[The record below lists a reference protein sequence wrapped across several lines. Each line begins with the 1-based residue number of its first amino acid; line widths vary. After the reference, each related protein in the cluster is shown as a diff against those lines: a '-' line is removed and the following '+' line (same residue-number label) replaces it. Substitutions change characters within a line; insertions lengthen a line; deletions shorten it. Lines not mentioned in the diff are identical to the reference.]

1 MKALEAKGLALG
13 ASGQD
18 EAAPAAS
25 VSPENGNSAAIT
37 IAVLCEGDGS
47 AAAELLGKARQ
58 LTPSGRVLAL
68 SETEEPP
75 LSAFASFGADE
86 AAALGRLT
94 DDCAQADRIA
104 DALRQLQPDAV
115 LFPATIR
122 GRFLSAWAAAKL
134 HTGLTADCT
143 ALSLTE
149 TGLLK
154 QVRPAFGGNL
164 TAEILC
170 KTARPQMASVRPG
183 VFPEPATLTGRT
195 CALRP
200 LKLAASPERLEQ
212 LAFTPAE
219 SGVSLQGAPVIVT
232 GGKGVGSKKG
242 FEKLEELAALLGGG
256 VGATRSAVDAGWI
269 GYPHQIGQTGVT
281 VRPRLYLAFGVSGLV
296 QHTVGMSSSSV
307 VVAVNTERNAP
318 HLCLRGLWHRR
329 RLGRNHRRMD
339 TICERKEAASMNY
352 KKTYTP
358 KNGYTPLCE
367 IGKCSLKDLEF
378 GILELSDGQSY
389 TYETKDREVAFII
402 LGGKANFTANGKDY
416 GMVGARR
423 NVFENPKAECFYAPR
438 NCSVKI
444 DSPWNIKIAVCS
456 TPIDVDSEP
465 QAIHQADVRVVRLGV
480 KPWERDTSFIVDGST
495 NAKKLTI
502 GEAYITPGNW
512 AGFPPHKHDVDNMP
526 SEGVLE
532 EIYYFLFD
540 PQQGFGVQCLYTSDG
555 EIDEAYRVKNDELVE
570 FPRGYHTTV
579 GAPGYNTYFLWLMAG
594 KDQGFYRSNDPD
606 HEWVSAVENLVK
618 KQ

>member
-1 MKALEAKGLALG
+1 MRILICLKQVPDTTEVKLTGDLTLEREFVAQVLNPADESALELGLELKEKHGGTVTVLTMGPKRAEGMLREALSRGADEAVLMTSPRFAGADTLVTAHCLAEAEKALGGFDLILCGRRAVDGETGQVGPMVAALLERPCVVNATEGEIAEGCLRALQLTEAGSQEWKAPLPAVMTLCEWSHALRLPTISGLRRAAQADVRFCEPEDLGIDPATCGLKASPTRVTHISARPVGVRPCVKTSFAEVMKALEAKGLALG
-13 ASGQD
+13 AAGQEETPRPD
-18 EAAPAAS
+18 
-25 VSPENGNSAAIT
+25 VSADKEEQSAAIT

-68 SETEEPP
+68 SETKEPP

-183 VFPEPATLTGRT
+183 VFPEPAPLTGRT

-200 LKLAASPERLEQ
+200 LKLAASPERMERLS
-212 LAFTPAE
+212 FTPAE

-269 GYPHQIGQTGVT
+269 SYPHQIGQTGIT

-296 QHTVGMSSSSV
+296 QHTVGMSSSGV
-307 VVAVNTERNAP
+307 VVAVNKDRNAP
-318 HLCLRGLWHRR
+318 IFAC
-329 RLGRNHRRMD
+329 
-339 TICERKEAASMNY
+339 A
-352 KKTYTP
+352 
-358 KNGYTPLCE
+358 
-367 IGKCSLKDLEF
+367 
-378 GILELSDGQSY
+378 
-389 TYETKDREVAFII
+389 
-402 LGGKANFTANGKDY
+402 DY
-416 GMVGARR
+416 GIV
-423 NVFENPKAECFYAPR
+423 
-438 NCSVKI
+438 
-444 DSPWNIKIAVCS
+444 
-456 TPIDVDSEP
+456 
-465 QAIHQADVRVVRLGV
+465 AD
-480 KPWERDTSFIVDGST
+480 WEE
-495 NAKKLTI
+495 TI
-502 GEAYITPGNW
+502 GEWIQYV
-512 AGFPPHKHDVDNMP
+512 K
-526 SEGVLE
+526 ERK
-532 EIYYFLFD
+532 
-540 PQQGFGVQCLYTSDG
+540 QQS
-555 EIDEAYRVKNDELVE
+555 
-570 FPRGYHTTV
+570 
-579 GAPGYNTYFLWLMAG
+579 
-594 KDQGFYRSNDPD
+594 
-606 HEWVSAVENLVK
+606 
-618 KQ
+618 

>member
-1 MKALEAKGLALG
+1 MRILICLKQVPDTTEVKLTGDLTLEREFVAQVLNPADESALELGLELKEKHGGTVTVLTMGPKRAEGMLREALSRGADEAVLMTSPRFAGADTLVTAHCLAEAEKALGGFDLILCGRRAVDGETGQVGPMVAALLERPCVVNATEGEIAEGCLRALQLTEAGSQEWKAPLPAVMTLCEWSHALRLPTISGLRRAAQADVQFCEPEDLGIDPATCGLKASPTRVTHISARPVGVRPCVKTSFAEVMKALEAKGLALG
-13 ASGQD
+13 AAGQEEAPRPDVSADKD
-18 EAAPAAS
+18 EQ
-25 VSPENGNSAAIT
+25 SAAIT
-37 IAVLCEGDGS
+37 IAVLCEGDGN

-68 SETEEPP
+68 SETKEPP

-122 GRFLSAWAAAKL
+122 GRFLSAWVAAKL

-183 VFPEPATLTGRT
+183 VFPEPAPLTGRT

-200 LKLAASPERLEQ
+200 LKLAASPERMERLS
-212 LAFTPAE
+212 FTPAE

-269 GYPHQIGQTGVT
+269 SYPHQIGQTGIT

-296 QHTVGMSSSSV
+296 QHTVGMSSSGV
-307 VVAVNTERNAP
+307 VVAVNKDRNAP
-318 HLCLRGLWHRR
+318 IFAC
-329 RLGRNHRRMD
+329 
-339 TICERKEAASMNY
+339 A
-352 KKTYTP
+352 
-358 KNGYTPLCE
+358 
-367 IGKCSLKDLEF
+367 
-378 GILELSDGQSY
+378 
-389 TYETKDREVAFII
+389 
-402 LGGKANFTANGKDY
+402 DY
-416 GMVGARR
+416 GIV
-423 NVFENPKAECFYAPR
+423 
-438 NCSVKI
+438 
-444 DSPWNIKIAVCS
+444 
-456 TPIDVDSEP
+456 
-465 QAIHQADVRVVRLGV
+465 AD
-480 KPWERDTSFIVDGST
+480 WEE
-495 NAKKLTI
+495 TI
-502 GEAYITPGNW
+502 GEWIQYV
-512 AGFPPHKHDVDNMP
+512 K
-526 SEGVLE
+526 ERK
-532 EIYYFLFD
+532 
-540 PQQGFGVQCLYTSDG
+540 QQS
-555 EIDEAYRVKNDELVE
+555 
-570 FPRGYHTTV
+570 
-579 GAPGYNTYFLWLMAG
+579 
-594 KDQGFYRSNDPD
+594 
-606 HEWVSAVENLVK
+606 
-618 KQ
+618 

>member
-1 MKALEAKGLALG
+1 MRILICLKQVPDTTEVKLTGDRTLEREFVAQVLNPADESALELGLELKEKHGGTVTVLTMGPKRAEGMLREALSRGADEAVLMTSPRFAGADTLVTAHCLAEAEKALGEFDLILCGRRAVDGETGQVGPMVAALLERPCVVNATEGEIAEGCLRALQLTEAGSQEWKAPLPAVMTLCEWSHALRLPTISGLRRAAQADVRFCEPEDLGIDPATCGLKASPTRVTHISARPVGVRPCIKTSFAEVMKALEAKGLALG
-13 ASGQD
+13 AAGQEEAPRPDVSADKD
-18 EAAPAAS
+18 EQ
-25 VSPENGNSAAIT
+25 SAAIT

-68 SETEEPP
+68 AETEEPP

-183 VFPEPATLTGRT
+183 VFPEPAPLTGRT

-200 LKLAASPERLEQ
+200 LKLAASPERMERLS
-212 LAFTPAE
+212 FTPAE

-269 GYPHQIGQTGVT
+269 SYPHQIGQTGIT

-296 QHTVGMSSSSV
+296 QHTVGMSSSGV
-307 VVAVNTERNAP
+307 VVAVNKDRNAP
-318 HLCLRGLWHRR
+318 IFAC
-329 RLGRNHRRMD
+329 
-339 TICERKEAASMNY
+339 A
-352 KKTYTP
+352 
-358 KNGYTPLCE
+358 
-367 IGKCSLKDLEF
+367 
-378 GILELSDGQSY
+378 
-389 TYETKDREVAFII
+389 
-402 LGGKANFTANGKDY
+402 DY
-416 GMVGARR
+416 GIV
-423 NVFENPKAECFYAPR
+423 
-438 NCSVKI
+438 
-444 DSPWNIKIAVCS
+444 
-456 TPIDVDSEP
+456 
-465 QAIHQADVRVVRLGV
+465 AD
-480 KPWERDTSFIVDGST
+480 WEE
-495 NAKKLTI
+495 TI
-502 GEAYITPGNW
+502 GEWIQYV
-512 AGFPPHKHDVDNMP
+512 K
-526 SEGVLE
+526 ERK
-532 EIYYFLFD
+532 
-540 PQQGFGVQCLYTSDG
+540 QQS
-555 EIDEAYRVKNDELVE
+555 
-570 FPRGYHTTV
+570 
-579 GAPGYNTYFLWLMAG
+579 
-594 KDQGFYRSNDPD
+594 
-606 HEWVSAVENLVK
+606 
-618 KQ
+618 

>member
-1 MKALEAKGLALG
+1 MRILICLKQVPDTTEVKLTGDLTLEREFVAQVLNPADESALELGLELKEKHGGTVTVLTLGPKRAEGMLREALSRGADEAVLMTSPRFAGADTLVTAHCLAEAEKALGEFDLILCGRRAVDGETGQVGPMVAALLERPCVVNATEGEIAEGCLRALQLTEAGSQEWKAPLPAVMTLCEWSHALRLPTISGLRRAAQADVQFCEPEDLGIDPATCGLKASPTRVTHISARPVGVRPCVKTSFAEVMKALEAKGLALG
-13 ASGQD
+13 AAGQEEAPRPDVSADND
-18 EAAPAAS
+18 EQ
-25 VSPENGNSAAIT
+25 SAAIT

-68 SETEEPP
+68 AETEEPP

-183 VFPEPATLTGRT
+183 VFPEPAPLTGRT

-200 LKLAASPERLEQ
+200 LKLAASPERMERLS
-212 LAFTPAE
+212 FTPAE

-269 GYPHQIGQTGVT
+269 SYPHQIGQTGIT

-296 QHTVGMSSSSV
+296 QHTVGMSSSRV
-307 VVAVNTERNAP
+307 VVAVNKDRNAP
-318 HLCLRGLWHRR
+318 IFAC
-329 RLGRNHRRMD
+329 
-339 TICERKEAASMNY
+339 A
-352 KKTYTP
+352 
-358 KNGYTPLCE
+358 
-367 IGKCSLKDLEF
+367 
-378 GILELSDGQSY
+378 
-389 TYETKDREVAFII
+389 
-402 LGGKANFTANGKDY
+402 DY
-416 GMVGARR
+416 GIV
-423 NVFENPKAECFYAPR
+423 
-438 NCSVKI
+438 
-444 DSPWNIKIAVCS
+444 
-456 TPIDVDSEP
+456 
-465 QAIHQADVRVVRLGV
+465 AD
-480 KPWERDTSFIVDGST
+480 WEE
-495 NAKKLTI
+495 TI
-502 GEAYITPGNW
+502 GEWIQYV
-512 AGFPPHKHDVDNMP
+512 K
-526 SEGVLE
+526 ERK
-532 EIYYFLFD
+532 
-540 PQQGFGVQCLYTSDG
+540 QQS
-555 EIDEAYRVKNDELVE
+555 
-570 FPRGYHTTV
+570 
-579 GAPGYNTYFLWLMAG
+579 
-594 KDQGFYRSNDPD
+594 
-606 HEWVSAVENLVK
+606 
-618 KQ
+618 

>member
-1 MKALEAKGLALG
+1 MRILICLKQVPDTTEVKLTGDLTLEREFVAQVLNPADESALELGLELKEKQGGTVTVLTMGPKQAEGMLREALSRGADEAVLMTSPRFAGADTLVTAHCLAEAEKALGGFDLILCGRRAVDGETGQVGPMVAAMLNRPCVVNATEGEIEDGCLRALQLTEAGSVAWKAPLPAVMTLCEWSHALRLPTISGLRRAAQADVRFCEPEDLGIDPATCGLKASPTRVTHISARPVGVRPCVKTGFAEVMKALEAKGLALG
-13 ASGQD
+13 AAGQE
-18 EAAPAAS
+18 EAPRLD
-25 VSPENGNSAAIT
+25 VSADKEEQSAAIT

-68 SETEEPP
+68 SETAEPP

-183 VFPEPATLTGRT
+183 VFPEPAPLTGRT
-195 CALRP
+195 CALRQM
-200 LKLAASPERLEQ
+200 KLAASPERMERLS
-212 LAFTPAE
+212 FTPAE

-269 GYPHQIGQTGVT
+269 SYPHQIGQTGIT

-296 QHTVGMSSSSV
+296 QHTVGMSSSGV
-307 VVAVNTERNAP
+307 VVAVNKDRNAP
-318 HLCLRGLWHRR
+318 IFAC
-329 RLGRNHRRMD
+329 
-339 TICERKEAASMNY
+339 A
-352 KKTYTP
+352 
-358 KNGYTPLCE
+358 
-367 IGKCSLKDLEF
+367 
-378 GILELSDGQSY
+378 
-389 TYETKDREVAFII
+389 
-402 LGGKANFTANGKDY
+402 DY
-416 GMVGARR
+416 GIV
-423 NVFENPKAECFYAPR
+423 
-438 NCSVKI
+438 
-444 DSPWNIKIAVCS
+444 
-456 TPIDVDSEP
+456 
-465 QAIHQADVRVVRLGV
+465 AD
-480 KPWERDTSFIVDGST
+480 WEE
-495 NAKKLTI
+495 TI
-502 GEAYITPGNW
+502 GEWIQYV
-512 AGFPPHKHDVDNMP
+512 K
-526 SEGVLE
+526 ERK
-532 EIYYFLFD
+532 
-540 PQQGFGVQCLYTSDG
+540 QQS
-555 EIDEAYRVKNDELVE
+555 
-570 FPRGYHTTV
+570 
-579 GAPGYNTYFLWLMAG
+579 
-594 KDQGFYRSNDPD
+594 
-606 HEWVSAVENLVK
+606 
-618 KQ
+618 

>member
-1 MKALEAKGLALG
+1 MRILICLKQVPDTTEVKLTGDLTLEREFVAQVLNPADESALELGLELKEKHGGTVTVLTMGPKRAEGMLREALSRGADEAVLMTSPRFAGADTLVTAYCLAEAEKALGGFDLILCGRRAVDGETGQVGPMVAALLERPCVVNATEGEIAEGCLRALQLTEAGSQEWKAPLPAVMTLCEWSHALRLPTISGLRRAAQADVRFCEPEDLGIDPATCGLKASPTRVTHISARPVGVRPCVKTSFAEVMKALEAKGLALG
-13 ASGQD
+13 AAGQEEAPRPDVSADKD
-18 EAAPAAS
+18 EQ
-25 VSPENGNSAAIT
+25 SAAIT

-68 SETEEPP
+68 AETEEPP

-183 VFPEPATLTGRT
+183 VFPEPAPLTGRT

-200 LKLAASPERLEQ
+200 LKLAASPERMERLS
-212 LAFTPAE
+212 FTPAE

-269 GYPHQIGQTGVT
+269 SYPHQIGQTGIT

-296 QHTVGMSSSSV
+296 QHTVGMSSSGV
-307 VVAVNTERNAP
+307 VVAVNKDRNAP
-318 HLCLRGLWHRR
+318 IFAC
-329 RLGRNHRRMD
+329 
-339 TICERKEAASMNY
+339 A
-352 KKTYTP
+352 
-358 KNGYTPLCE
+358 
-367 IGKCSLKDLEF
+367 
-378 GILELSDGQSY
+378 
-389 TYETKDREVAFII
+389 
-402 LGGKANFTANGKDY
+402 DY
-416 GMVGARR
+416 G
-423 NVFENPKAECFYAPR
+423 
-438 NCSVKI
+438 I
-444 DSPWNIKIAVCS
+444 IA
-456 TPIDVDSEP
+456 D
-465 QAIHQADVRVVRLGV
+465 
-480 KPWERDTSFIVDGST
+480 WEE
-495 NAKKLTI
+495 TI
-502 GEAYITPGNW
+502 GEWIQYV
-512 AGFPPHKHDVDNMP
+512 K
-526 SEGVLE
+526 ERK
-532 EIYYFLFD
+532 
-540 PQQGFGVQCLYTSDG
+540 QQS
-555 EIDEAYRVKNDELVE
+555 
-570 FPRGYHTTV
+570 
-579 GAPGYNTYFLWLMAG
+579 
-594 KDQGFYRSNDPD
+594 
-606 HEWVSAVENLVK
+606 
-618 KQ
+618 

>member
-1 MKALEAKGLALG
+1 MRILICLKQVPDTTEVKLTGDLTLEREFVAQVLNPADESALELGLELKEKHGGTVTVLTMGPKRAEGMLREALSRGADEAVLMTSPRFAGADTLVTAHCLAEAEKALGGFDLILCGRRAVDGETGQVGPMVAAMLNRPCVVNATEGEIEDGCLRALQLTEAGSVAWKAPLPAVMTLCEWSHALRLPTISGLRRAAQADVQFCEPEDLGIDPATCGLKASPTRVTHISARPVGVRPCVKTSFAEVMKALEAKGLALG
-13 ASGQD
+13 AAGQETLAPTAVSADKD
-18 EAAPAAS
+18 EQ
-25 VSPENGNSAAIT
+25 SAAIT

-122 GRFLSAWAAAKL
+122 GRFLSAWVAAKL

-183 VFPEPATLTGRT
+183 VFPEPAPLTGRT

-200 LKLAASPERLEQ
+200 LKLAASPERMERLS
-212 LAFTPAE
+212 FTPAE

-269 GYPHQIGQTGVT
+269 SYPHQIGQTGIT

-296 QHTVGMSSSSV
+296 QHTVGMSSSGV
-307 VVAVNTERNAP
+307 VVAVNKDRNAP
-318 HLCLRGLWHRR
+318 IFAC
-329 RLGRNHRRMD
+329 
-339 TICERKEAASMNY
+339 A
-352 KKTYTP
+352 
-358 KNGYTPLCE
+358 
-367 IGKCSLKDLEF
+367 
-378 GILELSDGQSY
+378 
-389 TYETKDREVAFII
+389 
-402 LGGKANFTANGKDY
+402 DY
-416 GMVGARR
+416 GIV
-423 NVFENPKAECFYAPR
+423 
-438 NCSVKI
+438 
-444 DSPWNIKIAVCS
+444 
-456 TPIDVDSEP
+456 
-465 QAIHQADVRVVRLGV
+465 AD
-480 KPWERDTSFIVDGST
+480 WEE
-495 NAKKLTI
+495 TI
-502 GEAYITPGNW
+502 GEWIQYV
-512 AGFPPHKHDVDNMP
+512 K
-526 SEGVLE
+526 ERK
-532 EIYYFLFD
+532 
-540 PQQGFGVQCLYTSDG
+540 QQS
-555 EIDEAYRVKNDELVE
+555 
-570 FPRGYHTTV
+570 
-579 GAPGYNTYFLWLMAG
+579 
-594 KDQGFYRSNDPD
+594 
-606 HEWVSAVENLVK
+606 
-618 KQ
+618 

>member
-1 MKALEAKGLALG
+1 MRILICLKQVPDTTEVKLTGDLTLEREFVAQVLNPADESALELGLELKEKHGGTVTVLTMGPKRAEGMLREALSRGADEAVLMTSPRFAGADTLVTAHCLAEAEKALGEFDLILCGRRAVDGETGQVGPMVAALLERPCVVNATEGEIAEGCLRALQLTEAGSQEWKAPLPAVMTLCEWSHALRLPTISGLRRAAQADVRFCEPEDLGIDPATCGLKASPTRVTHISARPVGVRPCIKTSFAEVMKALEAKGLALG
-13 ASGQD
+13 AAGQEEAPRPDVSADKD
-18 EAAPAAS
+18 EQ
-25 VSPENGNSAAIT
+25 SAAIT
-37 IAVLCEGDGS
+37 IAVLCEGDRS

-68 SETEEPP
+68 AETEEPP

-183 VFPEPATLTGRT
+183 VFPEPAPLTGRT

-200 LKLAASPERLEQ
+200 LKLAASPERMERLS
-212 LAFTPAE
+212 FTPAE

-269 GYPHQIGQTGVT
+269 SYPHQIGQTGIT

-296 QHTVGMSSSSV
+296 QHTVGMSSSGV
-307 VVAVNTERNAP
+307 VVAVNKDRNAP
-318 HLCLRGLWHRR
+318 IFAC
-329 RLGRNHRRMD
+329 
-339 TICERKEAASMNY
+339 A
-352 KKTYTP
+352 
-358 KNGYTPLCE
+358 
-367 IGKCSLKDLEF
+367 
-378 GILELSDGQSY
+378 
-389 TYETKDREVAFII
+389 
-402 LGGKANFTANGKDY
+402 DY
-416 GMVGARR
+416 GIV
-423 NVFENPKAECFYAPR
+423 
-438 NCSVKI
+438 
-444 DSPWNIKIAVCS
+444 
-456 TPIDVDSEP
+456 
-465 QAIHQADVRVVRLGV
+465 AD
-480 KPWERDTSFIVDGST
+480 WEE
-495 NAKKLTI
+495 TI
-502 GEAYITPGNW
+502 GEWIQYV
-512 AGFPPHKHDVDNMP
+512 K
-526 SEGVLE
+526 ERK
-532 EIYYFLFD
+532 
-540 PQQGFGVQCLYTSDG
+540 QQS
-555 EIDEAYRVKNDELVE
+555 
-570 FPRGYHTTV
+570 
-579 GAPGYNTYFLWLMAG
+579 
-594 KDQGFYRSNDPD
+594 
-606 HEWVSAVENLVK
+606 
-618 KQ
+618 

>member
-1 MKALEAKGLALG
+1 MRILICLKQVPDTTEVKLTGDLTLEWDFVAQVLNPADESALELGLELKEKHGGTVTVLTMGPKRAEGMLREALSRGADEAVLMTSPRFAGADTLVTAHCLAEAEKALGGFDLILCGRRAVDGETGQVGPMVAALLERPCVVNATEGEIAEGCLRALQLTEAGSQEWKAPLPAAMTLCEWSHALRLPTISGLRRAAQADVQFCEPEDLGIDPAACGLKASPTRVTHISARPVGVRPCVKTSFAEVMKALEAKGLALG
-13 ASGQD
+13 AAGQE
-18 EAAPAAS
+18 EAPRLD
-25 VSPENGNSAAIT
+25 VSADKEEQSAAIT

-200 LKLAASPERLEQ
+200 LKLAASPERMERLS
-212 LAFTPAE
+212 FTPAE

-269 GYPHQIGQTGVT
+269 SYPHQIGQTGIT

-296 QHTVGMSSSSV
+296 QHTVGMSSSGV
-307 VVAVNTERNAP
+307 VVAVNKDRNAP
-318 HLCLRGLWHRR
+318 IFAC
-329 RLGRNHRRMD
+329 
-339 TICERKEAASMNY
+339 A
-352 KKTYTP
+352 
-358 KNGYTPLCE
+358 
-367 IGKCSLKDLEF
+367 
-378 GILELSDGQSY
+378 
-389 TYETKDREVAFII
+389 
-402 LGGKANFTANGKDY
+402 DY
-416 GMVGARR
+416 GIV
-423 NVFENPKAECFYAPR
+423 
-438 NCSVKI
+438 
-444 DSPWNIKIAVCS
+444 
-456 TPIDVDSEP
+456 
-465 QAIHQADVRVVRLGV
+465 AD
-480 KPWERDTSFIVDGST
+480 WEE
-495 NAKKLTI
+495 TI
-502 GEAYITPGNW
+502 GEWIQYV
-512 AGFPPHKHDVDNMP
+512 K
-526 SEGVLE
+526 ERK
-532 EIYYFLFD
+532 
-540 PQQGFGVQCLYTSDG
+540 QQS
-555 EIDEAYRVKNDELVE
+555 
-570 FPRGYHTTV
+570 
-579 GAPGYNTYFLWLMAG
+579 
-594 KDQGFYRSNDPD
+594 
-606 HEWVSAVENLVK
+606 
-618 KQ
+618 

>member
-1 MKALEAKGLALG
+1 MRILICLKQVPDTTEVKLTGDLTLEREFVAQVLNPADESALELGLELKEKHGGTVTVLTMGPKRAEGMLREALSRGADEAVLMTSPRFAGADTLVTAHCLAEAEKALGGFDMILCGRRAVDGETGQVGPMVAALLERPCVVNATEGEIAEGCLRALQLTEAGSQEWKAPLPAVMTLCEWSHALRLPTISGLRRAAQADVQFCEPEDLGIDPATCGLKASPTRVTHISARPVGVRPCVKTSFAEVMKALEAKGLALG
-13 ASGQD
+13 AAGQEEAPRPDVSADKD
-18 EAAPAAS
+18 EQ
-25 VSPENGNSAAIT
+25 SAAIT
-37 IAVLCEGDGS
+37 IAVLCEGDGN

-58 LTPSGRVLAL
+58 LTPSVRVLAL

-183 VFPEPATLTGRT
+183 VFPEPAPLTGRT

-200 LKLAASPERLEQ
+200 LKLAASPERMERLS
-212 LAFTPAE
+212 FTPAE

-269 GYPHQIGQTGVT
+269 SYPHQIGQTGIT

-296 QHTVGMSSSSV
+296 QHTVGMSSSGV
-307 VVAVNTERNAP
+307 VVAVNKDRNAP
-318 HLCLRGLWHRR
+318 IFAC
-329 RLGRNHRRMD
+329 
-339 TICERKEAASMNY
+339 A
-352 KKTYTP
+352 
-358 KNGYTPLCE
+358 
-367 IGKCSLKDLEF
+367 
-378 GILELSDGQSY
+378 
-389 TYETKDREVAFII
+389 
-402 LGGKANFTANGKDY
+402 DY
-416 GMVGARR
+416 GIV
-423 NVFENPKAECFYAPR
+423 
-438 NCSVKI
+438 
-444 DSPWNIKIAVCS
+444 
-456 TPIDVDSEP
+456 
-465 QAIHQADVRVVRLGV
+465 AD
-480 KPWERDTSFIVDGST
+480 WEE
-495 NAKKLTI
+495 TI
-502 GEAYITPGNW
+502 GEWIQYV
-512 AGFPPHKHDVDNMP
+512 K
-526 SEGVLE
+526 ERK
-532 EIYYFLFD
+532 
-540 PQQGFGVQCLYTSDG
+540 QQS
-555 EIDEAYRVKNDELVE
+555 
-570 FPRGYHTTV
+570 
-579 GAPGYNTYFLWLMAG
+579 
-594 KDQGFYRSNDPD
+594 
-606 HEWVSAVENLVK
+606 
-618 KQ
+618 

>member
-1 MKALEAKGLALG
+1 MRILICLKQVPDTTEVKLTGDLTLEREFVAQVLNPADESALELGLELKEKHGGTVTVLTMGPKRAEGMLREALSRGADEAVLMTSPRFAGADTLVTAHCLAEAEKALGGFDLILCGRRAVDGETGQVGPMVAALLERPCVVNATEGEIAEGCLRALQLTEAGSQEWKAPLPAVMTLCEWSHALRLPTISGLRRAAQADVRFCEPEDLGIDPATCGLKASPTRVTHISARPVGVRPCVKTSFAEVMKALEAKGLALG
-13 ASGQD
+13 AAGQETLAPTAVSADKD
-18 EAAPAAS
+18 EQ
-25 VSPENGNSAAIT
+25 SAAIT
-37 IAVLCEGDGS
+37 IAVLCEDDGN

-183 VFPEPATLTGRT
+183 VFPEPAPLTGRT

-200 LKLAASPERLEQ
+200 LKLAASPERMERLS
-212 LAFTPAE
+212 FTPAE

-242 FEKLEELAALLGGG
+242 FKKLEELAALLGGG

-269 GYPHQIGQTGVT
+269 SYPHQIGQTGIT

-296 QHTVGMSSSSV
+296 QHTVGMSSSGV
-307 VVAVNTERNAP
+307 VVAVNKDRNAP
-318 HLCLRGLWHRR
+318 IFAC
-329 RLGRNHRRMD
+329 
-339 TICERKEAASMNY
+339 A
-352 KKTYTP
+352 
-358 KNGYTPLCE
+358 
-367 IGKCSLKDLEF
+367 
-378 GILELSDGQSY
+378 
-389 TYETKDREVAFII
+389 
-402 LGGKANFTANGKDY
+402 DY
-416 GMVGARR
+416 GIV
-423 NVFENPKAECFYAPR
+423 
-438 NCSVKI
+438 
-444 DSPWNIKIAVCS
+444 
-456 TPIDVDSEP
+456 
-465 QAIHQADVRVVRLGV
+465 AD
-480 KPWERDTSFIVDGST
+480 WEE
-495 NAKKLTI
+495 TI
-502 GEAYITPGNW
+502 GEWIQYV
-512 AGFPPHKHDVDNMP
+512 K
-526 SEGVLE
+526 ERK
-532 EIYYFLFD
+532 
-540 PQQGFGVQCLYTSDG
+540 QQS
-555 EIDEAYRVKNDELVE
+555 
-570 FPRGYHTTV
+570 
-579 GAPGYNTYFLWLMAG
+579 
-594 KDQGFYRSNDPD
+594 
-606 HEWVSAVENLVK
+606 
-618 KQ
+618 

>member
-1 MKALEAKGLALG
+1 MRILICLKQVPDTTEVKLTGDLTLEREFVAQVLNPADESALELGLELKEKHGGTVTVLTMGPKRAEGMLREALSRGADEAVLMTSPRFAGADTLVTAHCLAEAEKALGGFDLILCGRRAVDGETGQVGPMVAALLERPCVVNATEGEIAEGCLRALQLTEAGSQEWKAPLPAVMTLCEWSHALRLPTISGLRRAAQADVQFCEPEDLGIDPATCGLKASPTRVTHISARPVGVRPCVKTSFAEVMKALEAKGLALG
-13 ASGQD
+13 AAGQEEAPRPDVSADKD
-18 EAAPAAS
+18 EQ
-25 VSPENGNSAAIT
+25 SAAIT

-68 SETEEPP
+68 AETEEPP

-183 VFPEPATLTGRT
+183 VFPEPAPLTGRT

-200 LKLAASPERLEQ
+200 LKLAASPERMERLS
-212 LAFTPAE
+212 FTPAE

-269 GYPHQIGQTGVT
+269 SYPHQIGQTGIT

-307 VVAVNTERNAP
+307 VVAVNKDRNAP
-318 HLCLRGLWHRR
+318 IFAC
-329 RLGRNHRRMD
+329 
-339 TICERKEAASMNY
+339 A
-352 KKTYTP
+352 
-358 KNGYTPLCE
+358 
-367 IGKCSLKDLEF
+367 
-378 GILELSDGQSY
+378 
-389 TYETKDREVAFII
+389 
-402 LGGKANFTANGKDY
+402 DY
-416 GMVGARR
+416 GIV
-423 NVFENPKAECFYAPR
+423 
-438 NCSVKI
+438 
-444 DSPWNIKIAVCS
+444 
-456 TPIDVDSEP
+456 
-465 QAIHQADVRVVRLGV
+465 AD
-480 KPWERDTSFIVDGST
+480 WEE
-495 NAKKLTI
+495 TI
-502 GEAYITPGNW
+502 GEWIQYV
-512 AGFPPHKHDVDNMP
+512 K
-526 SEGVLE
+526 ERK
-532 EIYYFLFD
+532 
-540 PQQGFGVQCLYTSDG
+540 QQS
-555 EIDEAYRVKNDELVE
+555 
-570 FPRGYHTTV
+570 
-579 GAPGYNTYFLWLMAG
+579 
-594 KDQGFYRSNDPD
+594 
-606 HEWVSAVENLVK
+606 
-618 KQ
+618 

>member
-1 MKALEAKGLALG
+1 MRILICLKQVPDTTEVKLTGDLTLEREFVAQVLNPADESALELGLELKEKHGGTVTVLTMGPKRAEGMLREALSRGADEAVLMTSPRFAGADTLVTAHCLAEAEKALGGFDMILCGRRAVDGETGQVGPMVAALLERPCVVNATEGEIIEGCLRALQLTEAGSQEWKAPLPAVMTLCEWSHALRLPTISGLRRAAQADVQFCEPEDLGIDPATCGLKASPTRVTHISARPVGVRPCVKTGFAEVMKALEAKGLALG
-13 ASGQD
+13 AAGQE
-18 EAAPAAS
+18 EAPRLD
-25 VSPENGNSAAIT
+25 VSADKEEQSAAIT

-68 SETEEPP
+68 SETKEPP

-183 VFPEPATLTGRT
+183 VFPEPAPLTGRT

-200 LKLAASPERLEQ
+200 LKLAASPERMERLS
-212 LAFTPAE
+212 FTPAE

-269 GYPHQIGQTGVT
+269 SYPHQIGQTGIT

-296 QHTVGMSSSSV
+296 QHTVGMSSSGV
-307 VVAVNTERNAP
+307 VVAVNKDRNAP
-318 HLCLRGLWHRR
+318 IFAC
-329 RLGRNHRRMD
+329 
-339 TICERKEAASMNY
+339 A
-352 KKTYTP
+352 
-358 KNGYTPLCE
+358 
-367 IGKCSLKDLEF
+367 
-378 GILELSDGQSY
+378 
-389 TYETKDREVAFII
+389 
-402 LGGKANFTANGKDY
+402 DY
-416 GMVGARR
+416 GIV
-423 NVFENPKAECFYAPR
+423 
-438 NCSVKI
+438 
-444 DSPWNIKIAVCS
+444 
-456 TPIDVDSEP
+456 
-465 QAIHQADVRVVRLGV
+465 AD
-480 KPWERDTSFIVDGST
+480 WEE
-495 NAKKLTI
+495 TI
-502 GEAYITPGNW
+502 GEWIQYV
-512 AGFPPHKHDVDNMP
+512 K
-526 SEGVLE
+526 ERK
-532 EIYYFLFD
+532 
-540 PQQGFGVQCLYTSDG
+540 QQS
-555 EIDEAYRVKNDELVE
+555 
-570 FPRGYHTTV
+570 
-579 GAPGYNTYFLWLMAG
+579 
-594 KDQGFYRSNDPD
+594 
-606 HEWVSAVENLVK
+606 
-618 KQ
+618 

>member
-1 MKALEAKGLALG
+1 MRILICLKQVPDTTEVKLTDDLTLEREFVAQVLNPADESALELGLELKEKHGGTVTVLTMGPKRAEGMLREALSRGAGEAVLMTSPRFAGADTLVTARCLAEAEKALGGFDLILCGRRAVDGETGQVGPMVAAMLDRSCVVNATEGEIADGCLKAIQLTEAGSLQWKAPLPAVMTLCEWSHALRLPTISGLRRAAQANVRVCEPEDLGIDPASCGLKASPTRVTHISARPVGVRPCVKTGFAEVMKALEAKGLALG
-13 ASGQD
+13 AAGQE
-18 EAAPAAS
+18 EAPRLD
-25 VSPENGNSAAIT
+25 VSADKEEQSAAIT

-68 SETEEPP
+68 SETAKPP

-86 AAALGRLT
+86 AVPLGRLT
-94 DDCAQADRIA
+94 DDCAQAERIA
-104 DALRQLQPDAV
+104 DALRQLRPDVA

-122 GRFLSAWAAAKL
+122 GRFLSAWVAARL

-170 KTARPQMASVRPG
+170 RTARPQMASVRPG
-183 VFPEPATLTGRT
+183 VFPIPQSADGRV

-269 GYPHQIGQTGVT
+269 SYPHQIGQTGIT

-296 QHTVGMSSSSV
+296 QHTVGMSSSGV

-318 HLCLRGLWHRR
+318 IFACADYGIVADWEE
-329 RLGRNHRRMD
+329 
-339 TICERKEAASMNY
+339 TIDEWIQYVKERK
-352 KKTYTP
+352 
-358 KNGYTPLCE
+358 
-367 IGKCSLKDLEF
+367 
-378 GILELSDGQSY
+378 Q
-389 TYETKDREVAFII
+389 
-402 LGGKANFTANGKDY
+402 
-416 GMVGARR
+416 
-423 NVFENPKAECFYAPR
+423 
-438 NCSVKI
+438 
-444 DSPWNIKIAVCS
+444 
-456 TPIDVDSEP
+456 
-465 QAIHQADVRVVRLGV
+465 QA
-480 KPWERDTSFIVDGST
+480 
-495 NAKKLTI
+495 
-502 GEAYITPGNW
+502 
-512 AGFPPHKHDVDNMP
+512 
-526 SEGVLE
+526 
-532 EIYYFLFD
+532 
-540 PQQGFGVQCLYTSDG
+540 
-555 EIDEAYRVKNDELVE
+555 
-570 FPRGYHTTV
+570 
-579 GAPGYNTYFLWLMAG
+579 
-594 KDQGFYRSNDPD
+594 
-606 HEWVSAVENLVK
+606 
-618 KQ
+618 

>member
-1 MKALEAKGLALG
+1 MRILICLKQVPDTTEVKLTDDLTLEREFVAQVLNPADESALELGLELKEKHGGTVTVLTMGPKRAEGMLREALSRGADEAVLMTSPRFAGADTLVTARCLAEAEKALGGFDLILCGRRAIDGETGQVGPMVAAMLDRPCVVNATEGEIADGCLKAIQLTEAGSLQWKAPLPAVMTLCEWSHALRLPTISGLRRAARAQVRICEPEDLGIDPASCGLKASPTRVTHISARPVGVRPCVKTSFAEVMKALEAKGLALG
-13 ASGQD
+13 ASGQA

-25 VSPENGNSAAIT
+25 ASPEIENSAAIT

-200 LKLAASPERLEQ
+200 LKLAASPERMERLS
-212 LAFTPAE
+212 FTPAE

-269 GYPHQIGQTGVT
+269 GYPHQIGQTGIT

-296 QHTVGMSSSSV
+296 QHTVGMSSSGV
-307 VVAVNTERNAP
+307 VVAVNKDRNAP
-318 HLCLRGLWHRR
+318 IFACADYGIVADWEE
-329 RLGRNHRRMD
+329 
-339 TICERKEAASMNY
+339 TIDEWIQYVKERK
-352 KKTYTP
+352 
-358 KNGYTPLCE
+358 
-367 IGKCSLKDLEF
+367 
-378 GILELSDGQSY
+378 Q
-389 TYETKDREVAFII
+389 
-402 LGGKANFTANGKDY
+402 
-416 GMVGARR
+416 
-423 NVFENPKAECFYAPR
+423 
-438 NCSVKI
+438 
-444 DSPWNIKIAVCS
+444 
-456 TPIDVDSEP
+456 
-465 QAIHQADVRVVRLGV
+465 QA
-480 KPWERDTSFIVDGST
+480 
-495 NAKKLTI
+495 
-502 GEAYITPGNW
+502 
-512 AGFPPHKHDVDNMP
+512 
-526 SEGVLE
+526 
-532 EIYYFLFD
+532 
-540 PQQGFGVQCLYTSDG
+540 
-555 EIDEAYRVKNDELVE
+555 
-570 FPRGYHTTV
+570 
-579 GAPGYNTYFLWLMAG
+579 
-594 KDQGFYRSNDPD
+594 
-606 HEWVSAVENLVK
+606 
-618 KQ
+618 

>member
-1 MKALEAKGLALG
+1 MRILICLKQVPDTTEVKLTGDLTLEREFVAQVLNPADESALELGLELKEKHGGTVTVLTMGPKRAEGMLREALSRGADEAVLMTSPRFAGADTLVTAHCLAEAEKALGGFDLILCGRRAVDGETGQVGPMVAALLERPCVVNATEGEIAEGCLRALQLTEAGSQEWKAPLPAVMTLCEWSHALRLPTISGLRRAAQADVRFCEPEDLGIDPATCGLKASPTRVTHISARPVGVRPCVKTSFAEVMKALEAKGLALG
-13 ASGQD
+13 AAGQEEAPRPDVSADKD
-18 EAAPAAS
+18 EQ
-25 VSPENGNSAAIT
+25 SAAIT
-37 IAVLCEGDGS
+37 IAVLCEGDGN

-183 VFPEPATLTGRT
+183 VFPEPAPLTGRT

-200 LKLAASPERLEQ
+200 LKLAASPERMERLS
-212 LAFTPAE
+212 FTPAE

-269 GYPHQIGQTGVT
+269 SYPHQIGQTGIT

-296 QHTVGMSSSSV
+296 QHTVGMSSSGV
-307 VVAVNTERNAP
+307 VVAVNKDRNAP
-318 HLCLRGLWHRR
+318 IFAC
-329 RLGRNHRRMD
+329 
-339 TICERKEAASMNY
+339 A
-352 KKTYTP
+352 
-358 KNGYTPLCE
+358 
-367 IGKCSLKDLEF
+367 
-378 GILELSDGQSY
+378 
-389 TYETKDREVAFII
+389 
-402 LGGKANFTANGKDY
+402 DY
-416 GMVGARR
+416 GIV
-423 NVFENPKAECFYAPR
+423 
-438 NCSVKI
+438 
-444 DSPWNIKIAVCS
+444 
-456 TPIDVDSEP
+456 
-465 QAIHQADVRVVRLGV
+465 AD
-480 KPWERDTSFIVDGST
+480 WEE
-495 NAKKLTI
+495 TI
-502 GEAYITPGNW
+502 GEWIQYV
-512 AGFPPHKHDVDNMP
+512 K
-526 SEGVLE
+526 ERK
-532 EIYYFLFD
+532 
-540 PQQGFGVQCLYTSDG
+540 QQS
-555 EIDEAYRVKNDELVE
+555 
-570 FPRGYHTTV
+570 
-579 GAPGYNTYFLWLMAG
+579 
-594 KDQGFYRSNDPD
+594 
-606 HEWVSAVENLVK
+606 
-618 KQ
+618 

>member
-1 MKALEAKGLALG
+1 MRILICLKQVPDTTEVKLTGDLTLEREFVAQVLNPADESALELGLELKEKHGGTVTVLTMGPKRAEGMLREALSRGADEAVLMTSPRFAGADTLVTARCLAEAEKALGGFDLILCGRRAIDGETGQVGPMVAAMLNRPCVVNATEGEIEDGCLRALQLTEAGSVAWKARLPAVMTLCEWSHALRLPNISGLRRAAQANVRICEPEDLGIDPADCGLKASPTRVTHISARPVGVRPCVKTSFAEVMKALEAKGLALG
-13 ASGQD
+13 ASGQA

-25 VSPENGNSAAIT
+25 ASPEIENSAAIT

-68 SETEEPP
+68 SETAEPP

-86 AAALGRLT
+86 AVPLGRLT
-94 DDCAQADRIA
+94 DDCAQAERIA
-104 DALRQLQPDAV
+104 DALQQLQSDAA

-122 GRFLSAWAAAKL
+122 GRFLSAWVAARL

-143 ALSLTE
+143 ALSLTDA
-149 TGLLK
+149 GLLK

-170 KTARPQMASVRPG
+170 RTARPQMASVRPG
-183 VFPEPATLTGRT
+183 VFPVPLLSDGRV
-195 CALRP
+195 CVLHP
-200 LKLAASPERLEQ
+200 LELEARPERMER

-318 HLCLRGLWHRR
+318 IFACADYGIVADWEE
-329 RLGRNHRRMD
+329 
-339 TICERKEAASMNY
+339 TIDEWIQYVKERK
-352 KKTYTP
+352 
-358 KNGYTPLCE
+358 
-367 IGKCSLKDLEF
+367 
-378 GILELSDGQSY
+378 Q
-389 TYETKDREVAFII
+389 
-402 LGGKANFTANGKDY
+402 
-416 GMVGARR
+416 
-423 NVFENPKAECFYAPR
+423 
-438 NCSVKI
+438 
-444 DSPWNIKIAVCS
+444 
-456 TPIDVDSEP
+456 
-465 QAIHQADVRVVRLGV
+465 QA
-480 KPWERDTSFIVDGST
+480 
-495 NAKKLTI
+495 
-502 GEAYITPGNW
+502 
-512 AGFPPHKHDVDNMP
+512 
-526 SEGVLE
+526 
-532 EIYYFLFD
+532 
-540 PQQGFGVQCLYTSDG
+540 
-555 EIDEAYRVKNDELVE
+555 
-570 FPRGYHTTV
+570 
-579 GAPGYNTYFLWLMAG
+579 
-594 KDQGFYRSNDPD
+594 
-606 HEWVSAVENLVK
+606 
-618 KQ
+618 

>member
-1 MKALEAKGLALG
+1 MRILICLKQVPDTTEVKLTGDLTLEREFVAQVLNPADESALELGLELKEKHGGTVTVLTMGPKRAEGMLREALSRGADEAVLMTSPRFAGADTLVTAYCLAEAEKALGGFDLILCGRRAVDGETGQVGPMVAALLERPCVVNATEGEIAEGCLRALQLTEAGSQEWKAPLPAVMTLCEWSHALRLPTISGLRRAAQADVRFCEPEDLGIDPATCGLKASPTRVTHISARPVGVRPCVKTSFAEVMKALEAKGLALG
-13 ASGQD
+13 AAGQETLAPTAVSADKD
-18 EAAPAAS
+18 EQ
-25 VSPENGNSAAIT
+25 GAAIT
-37 IAVLCEGDGS
+37 IAVLCEGDGN

-183 VFPEPATLTGRT
+183 VFPEPAPLTGRT

-200 LKLAASPERLEQ
+200 LKLAASPERMERLS
-212 LAFTPAE
+212 FTPAE

-242 FEKLEELAALLGGG
+242 FEKLEELAAVLGGG

-269 GYPHQIGQTGVT
+269 SYPHQIGQTGIT

-296 QHTVGMSSSSV
+296 QHTVGMSSSGV
-307 VVAVNTERNAP
+307 VVAVNKDRNAP
-318 HLCLRGLWHRR
+318 IFAC
-329 RLGRNHRRMD
+329 
-339 TICERKEAASMNY
+339 A
-352 KKTYTP
+352 
-358 KNGYTPLCE
+358 
-367 IGKCSLKDLEF
+367 
-378 GILELSDGQSY
+378 
-389 TYETKDREVAFII
+389 
-402 LGGKANFTANGKDY
+402 DY
-416 GMVGARR
+416 GIV
-423 NVFENPKAECFYAPR
+423 
-438 NCSVKI
+438 
-444 DSPWNIKIAVCS
+444 
-456 TPIDVDSEP
+456 
-465 QAIHQADVRVVRLGV
+465 AD
-480 KPWERDTSFIVDGST
+480 WEE
-495 NAKKLTI
+495 TI
-502 GEAYITPGNW
+502 GEWIQYV
-512 AGFPPHKHDVDNMP
+512 K
-526 SEGVLE
+526 ERK
-532 EIYYFLFD
+532 
-540 PQQGFGVQCLYTSDG
+540 QQS
-555 EIDEAYRVKNDELVE
+555 
-570 FPRGYHTTV
+570 
-579 GAPGYNTYFLWLMAG
+579 
-594 KDQGFYRSNDPD
+594 
-606 HEWVSAVENLVK
+606 
-618 KQ
+618 

>member
-1 MKALEAKGLALG
+1 MRILICLKQVPDTTEVKLTGDLTLEREFVAQVLNPADESALELGLELKEKHGGTVTVLTMGPKRAEGMLREALSRGADEAVLMTSPRFAGADTLVTAHCLAEAEKALGGFDLILCGRRAVDGETGQVGPMVAALLERPCVVNATEGEIIEGCLRALQLTETGSQEWKAPLPAVMTLCEWSHALRLPTISGLRRAAQADVRFCEPEDLGIDPATCGLKASPTRVTHISARPVGVRPCVKTSFAEVMKALEAKGLALG
-13 ASGQD
+13 AAGQEEAPRPDVSADKD
-18 EAAPAAS
+18 EQ
-25 VSPENGNSAAIT
+25 SAAIT

-104 DALRQLQPDAV
+104 DALRQLQPDTV

-183 VFPEPATLTGRT
+183 VFPEPAPLTGRT

-200 LKLAASPERLEQ
+200 LKLAASPERMKRLS
-212 LAFTPAE
+212 FTPAE

-269 GYPHQIGQTGVT
+269 SYPHQIGQTGIT

-296 QHTVGMSSSSV
+296 QHTVGMSSSGV
-307 VVAVNTERNAP
+307 VVAVNKDRNAP
-318 HLCLRGLWHRR
+318 IFAC
-329 RLGRNHRRMD
+329 
-339 TICERKEAASMNY
+339 A
-352 KKTYTP
+352 
-358 KNGYTPLCE
+358 
-367 IGKCSLKDLEF
+367 
-378 GILELSDGQSY
+378 
-389 TYETKDREVAFII
+389 
-402 LGGKANFTANGKDY
+402 DY
-416 GMVGARR
+416 GIV
-423 NVFENPKAECFYAPR
+423 
-438 NCSVKI
+438 
-444 DSPWNIKIAVCS
+444 
-456 TPIDVDSEP
+456 
-465 QAIHQADVRVVRLGV
+465 AD
-480 KPWERDTSFIVDGST
+480 WEE
-495 NAKKLTI
+495 TI
-502 GEAYITPGNW
+502 GEWIQYV
-512 AGFPPHKHDVDNMP
+512 K
-526 SEGVLE
+526 ERK
-532 EIYYFLFD
+532 
-540 PQQGFGVQCLYTSDG
+540 QQS
-555 EIDEAYRVKNDELVE
+555 
-570 FPRGYHTTV
+570 
-579 GAPGYNTYFLWLMAG
+579 
-594 KDQGFYRSNDPD
+594 
-606 HEWVSAVENLVK
+606 
-618 KQ
+618 

>member
-1 MKALEAKGLALG
+1 MRILICLKQVPDTTEVKLTDDLTLEREFVAQVLNPADESALELGLELKEQHGGTVTVLTMGPRRAEGMLREALSRGADEAVLMTSPRFAGADTLVTAHCLAQAETALGGFDLILCGRRAIDGETGQVGPMVAAMLDRPCVVNATEGEIADGCLKAIQLTEAGSLQWKAPLPAVMTLCEWSHALRLPTISGLRRAAQANVRICEPEDLGIDPADCGLKASPTRVTHISARPVGVRPCVKTSFAEVMKALEAKGLALG
-13 ASGQD
+13 ASGQA

-25 VSPENGNSAAIT
+25 ASPEIENSAAIT

-143 ALSLTE
+143 ALSLTDA
-149 TGLLK
+149 GLLK

-170 KTARPQMASVRPG
+170 RTARPQMASVRPG
-183 VFPEPATLTGRT
+183 VFPIPQPADGRV

-307 VVAVNTERNAP
+307 VVAVNKDRNAP
-318 HLCLRGLWHRR
+318 IFAC
-329 RLGRNHRRMD
+329 
-339 TICERKEAASMNY
+339 A
-352 KKTYTP
+352 
-358 KNGYTPLCE
+358 
-367 IGKCSLKDLEF
+367 
-378 GILELSDGQSY
+378 
-389 TYETKDREVAFII
+389 
-402 LGGKANFTANGKDY
+402 DY
-416 GMVGARR
+416 GIV
-423 NVFENPKAECFYAPR
+423 
-438 NCSVKI
+438 
-444 DSPWNIKIAVCS
+444 
-456 TPIDVDSEP
+456 
-465 QAIHQADVRVVRLGV
+465 AD
-480 KPWERDTSFIVDGST
+480 WEE
-495 NAKKLTI
+495 TI
-502 GEAYITPGNW
+502 GEWIQYV
-512 AGFPPHKHDVDNMP
+512 K
-526 SEGVLE
+526 ERK
-532 EIYYFLFD
+532 
-540 PQQGFGVQCLYTSDG
+540 QQS
-555 EIDEAYRVKNDELVE
+555 
-570 FPRGYHTTV
+570 
-579 GAPGYNTYFLWLMAG
+579 
-594 KDQGFYRSNDPD
+594 
-606 HEWVSAVENLVK
+606 
-618 KQ
+618 

>member
-1 MKALEAKGLALG
+1 MRILICLKQVPDTTEVKLTGDLTLEREFVAQVLNPADESALELGLELKEKHGGTVTVLTMGPKRAEGMLREALSRGADEAVLMTSPRFAGADTLVTAHCLAEAEKALGGFDLILCGRRAVDGETGQVGPMVAALLERPCVVNATEGEIIEDCLRALQLTEAGSQEWKAPLPAVMTLCEWSHALRLPTISGLRRAAQADVRFCEPEDLGIDPATCGLKASPTRVTHISARPVGVRPCVKTGFAEVMKALEAKGLALG
-13 ASGQD
+13 AAGQE
-18 EAAPAAS
+18 EAPRLD
-25 VSPENGNSAAIT
+25 VSADKEEQSAAIT

-68 SETEEPP
+68 AETEEPP

-183 VFPEPATLTGRT
+183 VFPEPAPLTGRT

-200 LKLAASPERLEQ
+200 LKLAASPERMERLS
-212 LAFTPAE
+212 FTPAE

-269 GYPHQIGQTGVT
+269 SYPHQIGQTGIT

-307 VVAVNTERNAP
+307 VVAVNRDRNAP
-318 HLCLRGLWHRR
+318 IFACADYGIVADWEE
-329 RLGRNHRRMD
+329 
-339 TICERKEAASMNY
+339 TIDEWIQYAKERK
-352 KKTYTP
+352 
-358 KNGYTPLCE
+358 
-367 IGKCSLKDLEF
+367 
-378 GILELSDGQSY
+378 Q
-389 TYETKDREVAFII
+389 
-402 LGGKANFTANGKDY
+402 
-416 GMVGARR
+416 
-423 NVFENPKAECFYAPR
+423 
-438 NCSVKI
+438 
-444 DSPWNIKIAVCS
+444 
-456 TPIDVDSEP
+456 
-465 QAIHQADVRVVRLGV
+465 QA
-480 KPWERDTSFIVDGST
+480 
-495 NAKKLTI
+495 
-502 GEAYITPGNW
+502 
-512 AGFPPHKHDVDNMP
+512 
-526 SEGVLE
+526 
-532 EIYYFLFD
+532 
-540 PQQGFGVQCLYTSDG
+540 
-555 EIDEAYRVKNDELVE
+555 
-570 FPRGYHTTV
+570 
-579 GAPGYNTYFLWLMAG
+579 
-594 KDQGFYRSNDPD
+594 
-606 HEWVSAVENLVK
+606 
-618 KQ
+618 

>member
-1 MKALEAKGLALG
+1 MRILICLKQVPDTTEVKLTGDLTLEREFVAQVLNPADESALELGLELKEKHGGTVTVLTMGPKRAEGMLREALSRGADEAVLMTSPRFAGADTLVTAHCLAEAEKALGEFDLILCGRRAVDGETGQVGPMVAALLERPCVVNATEGEIAEGCLRALQLTEAGSQEWKAPLPAVMTLCEWSHALRLPTISGLRRAAQADVRFCEPEDLGIDTATCGLKASPTRVTHISARPVGVRPCIKTSFAEVMKALEAKGLALG
-13 ASGQD
+13 AAGQEEAPRPDVSADKD
-18 EAAPAAS
+18 EQ
-25 VSPENGNSAAIT
+25 SAAIT

-68 SETEEPP
+68 AETEEPP

-183 VFPEPATLTGRT
+183 VFPEPAPLTGRT

-200 LKLAASPERLEQ
+200 LKLAASPERMERLS
-212 LAFTPAE
+212 FTPAE

-269 GYPHQIGQTGVT
+269 SYPHQIGQTGIT

-296 QHTVGMSSSSV
+296 QHTVGMSSSGV
-307 VVAVNTERNAP
+307 VVAVNKDRNAP
-318 HLCLRGLWHRR
+318 IFAC
-329 RLGRNHRRMD
+329 
-339 TICERKEAASMNY
+339 A
-352 KKTYTP
+352 
-358 KNGYTPLCE
+358 
-367 IGKCSLKDLEF
+367 
-378 GILELSDGQSY
+378 
-389 TYETKDREVAFII
+389 
-402 LGGKANFTANGKDY
+402 DY
-416 GMVGARR
+416 GIV
-423 NVFENPKAECFYAPR
+423 
-438 NCSVKI
+438 
-444 DSPWNIKIAVCS
+444 
-456 TPIDVDSEP
+456 
-465 QAIHQADVRVVRLGV
+465 AD
-480 KPWERDTSFIVDGST
+480 WEE
-495 NAKKLTI
+495 TI
-502 GEAYITPGNW
+502 GEWIQYV
-512 AGFPPHKHDVDNMP
+512 K
-526 SEGVLE
+526 ERK
-532 EIYYFLFD
+532 
-540 PQQGFGVQCLYTSDG
+540 QQS
-555 EIDEAYRVKNDELVE
+555 
-570 FPRGYHTTV
+570 
-579 GAPGYNTYFLWLMAG
+579 
-594 KDQGFYRSNDPD
+594 
-606 HEWVSAVENLVK
+606 
-618 KQ
+618 

>member
-1 MKALEAKGLALG
+1 MRILICLKQVPDTTEVKLTGDLTLEREFVAQVLNPADESALELGLELKEKHGGTVTVLTMGPKRAEGMLREALSRGADEAVLMTSPRFAGADTLVTAHCLAEAEKALGEFDLILCGRRAVDGETGQVGPMVAALLERPCVVNATEGEIAEGCLRALQLTEAGSQEWKAPLPAVMTLCEWSHALRLPTISGLRRAAQADVRFCEPEDLGIDPATCGLKASPTRVTHISARPVGVRPCIKTGFAEVMKALEAKGLALG
-13 ASGQD
+13 AAGQEEAPRLDVSADKD
-18 EAAPAAS
+18 EQ
-25 VSPENGNSAAIT
+25 SAAIT

-68 SETEEPP
+68 AETEEPP

-122 GRFLSAWAAAKL
+122 GRFLSAWAAAKR

-183 VFPEPATLTGRT
+183 VFPEPAPLTGRT

-200 LKLAASPERLEQ
+200 LKLAASPERMERLS
-212 LAFTPAE
+212 FTPAE

-269 GYPHQIGQTGVT
+269 SYPHQIGQTGIT

-296 QHTVGMSSSSV
+296 QHTVGMSSSGV
-307 VVAVNTERNAP
+307 VVAVNKDRNAP
-318 HLCLRGLWHRR
+318 IFAC
-329 RLGRNHRRMD
+329 
-339 TICERKEAASMNY
+339 A
-352 KKTYTP
+352 
-358 KNGYTPLCE
+358 
-367 IGKCSLKDLEF
+367 
-378 GILELSDGQSY
+378 
-389 TYETKDREVAFII
+389 
-402 LGGKANFTANGKDY
+402 DY
-416 GMVGARR
+416 GIV
-423 NVFENPKAECFYAPR
+423 
-438 NCSVKI
+438 
-444 DSPWNIKIAVCS
+444 
-456 TPIDVDSEP
+456 
-465 QAIHQADVRVVRLGV
+465 AD
-480 KPWERDTSFIVDGST
+480 WEE
-495 NAKKLTI
+495 TI
-502 GEAYITPGNW
+502 GEWIQYV
-512 AGFPPHKHDVDNMP
+512 K
-526 SEGVLE
+526 ERK
-532 EIYYFLFD
+532 
-540 PQQGFGVQCLYTSDG
+540 QQS
-555 EIDEAYRVKNDELVE
+555 
-570 FPRGYHTTV
+570 
-579 GAPGYNTYFLWLMAG
+579 
-594 KDQGFYRSNDPD
+594 
-606 HEWVSAVENLVK
+606 
-618 KQ
+618 

>member
-1 MKALEAKGLALG
+1 MRILICLKQVPDTTEVKLTGDLTLEREFVAQVLNPADESALELGLELKEKHGGTVTVLTMGPKRAEGMLREALSRGADEAVLMTSPRFAGADTLVTAHCLAEAEKALGGFDMILCGRRAVDGETGQVGPMVAALLERPCVVNATEGEIIEGCLRALQLTEAGSQEWKAPLPAVMTLCEWSHALRLPTISGLRRAAQADVRFCEPEDLGIDPATCGLKASPTRVTHISARPVGVRPCVKTSFAEVMKALEAKGLALG
-13 ASGQD
+13 AAGQEEAPRPDVSADKD
-18 EAAPAAS
+18 EQ
-25 VSPENGNSAAIT
+25 SAAIT

-68 SETEEPP
+68 SETKEPP

-115 LFPATIR
+115 LFPATIC

-183 VFPEPATLTGRT
+183 VFSEPAPLTGRT

-200 LKLAASPERLEQ
+200 LKLAASPERMERLS
-212 LAFTPAE
+212 FTPAE

-269 GYPHQIGQTGVT
+269 SYPHQIGQTGIT

-296 QHTVGMSSSSV
+296 QHTVGMSSSGV
-307 VVAVNTERNAP
+307 VVAVNKDRNAP
-318 HLCLRGLWHRR
+318 IFAC
-329 RLGRNHRRMD
+329 
-339 TICERKEAASMNY
+339 A
-352 KKTYTP
+352 
-358 KNGYTPLCE
+358 
-367 IGKCSLKDLEF
+367 
-378 GILELSDGQSY
+378 
-389 TYETKDREVAFII
+389 
-402 LGGKANFTANGKDY
+402 DY
-416 GMVGARR
+416 GIV
-423 NVFENPKAECFYAPR
+423 
-438 NCSVKI
+438 
-444 DSPWNIKIAVCS
+444 
-456 TPIDVDSEP
+456 
-465 QAIHQADVRVVRLGV
+465 AD
-480 KPWERDTSFIVDGST
+480 WEE
-495 NAKKLTI
+495 TI
-502 GEAYITPGNW
+502 GEWIQYV
-512 AGFPPHKHDVDNMP
+512 K
-526 SEGVLE
+526 ERK
-532 EIYYFLFD
+532 
-540 PQQGFGVQCLYTSDG
+540 QQS
-555 EIDEAYRVKNDELVE
+555 
-570 FPRGYHTTV
+570 
-579 GAPGYNTYFLWLMAG
+579 
-594 KDQGFYRSNDPD
+594 
-606 HEWVSAVENLVK
+606 
-618 KQ
+618 

>member
-1 MKALEAKGLALG
+1 MRILICLKQVPDTTEVKLTGDLTLEREFVAQVLNPADESALELGLELKEKHGGTVTVLTMGPKRAEGMLREALSRGADEAVLMTSPRFAGADTLVTAHCLAEAEKALGGFDLILCGRRAVDGETGQVGPMVAALLERPCVVNATEGEIIEGCLRALQLTEAGSQEWKAPLPAVMTLCEWSHALRLPTISGLRRAAQADVRFCEPEDLGIDPATCGLKASPTRVTHISARPVGVRPCVKTSFAEVMKALEAKGLALG
-13 ASGQD
+13 AAGQEEAPRPDVSADKD
-18 EAAPAAS
+18 EQ
-25 VSPENGNSAAIT
+25 SAAIT

-183 VFPEPATLTGRT
+183 VFPEPAPLTGRT
-195 CALRP
+195 CALRQ
-200 LKLAASPERLEQ
+200 LKLAASPERMERLS
-212 LAFTPAE
+212 FMPAE

-269 GYPHQIGQTGVT
+269 SYPHQIGQTGIT

-296 QHTVGMSSSSV
+296 QHTVGMSSSGV
-307 VVAVNTERNAP
+307 VVAVNKDRNAP
-318 HLCLRGLWHRR
+318 IFAC
-329 RLGRNHRRMD
+329 
-339 TICERKEAASMNY
+339 A
-352 KKTYTP
+352 
-358 KNGYTPLCE
+358 
-367 IGKCSLKDLEF
+367 
-378 GILELSDGQSY
+378 
-389 TYETKDREVAFII
+389 
-402 LGGKANFTANGKDY
+402 DY
-416 GMVGARR
+416 GIV
-423 NVFENPKAECFYAPR
+423 
-438 NCSVKI
+438 
-444 DSPWNIKIAVCS
+444 
-456 TPIDVDSEP
+456 
-465 QAIHQADVRVVRLGV
+465 AD
-480 KPWERDTSFIVDGST
+480 WEE
-495 NAKKLTI
+495 TI
-502 GEAYITPGNW
+502 GEWIQYV
-512 AGFPPHKHDVDNMP
+512 K
-526 SEGVLE
+526 ERK
-532 EIYYFLFD
+532 
-540 PQQGFGVQCLYTSDG
+540 QQS
-555 EIDEAYRVKNDELVE
+555 
-570 FPRGYHTTV
+570 
-579 GAPGYNTYFLWLMAG
+579 
-594 KDQGFYRSNDPD
+594 
-606 HEWVSAVENLVK
+606 
-618 KQ
+618 

>member
-1 MKALEAKGLALG
+1 MRILICLKQVPDTTEVKLTGDLTLEREFVAQVLNPADESALELGLELKEKHGGTVTVLTMGPKRAEGMLREALSRGADEAVLMTSPRFAGADTLVTAHCLAEAEKALGGFDLILCGRRAVDGETGQVGPMVAALLERPCVVNATEGEIAEGCLRALQLTEAGSQEWKAPLPAVMTLCEWSHALRLPTISGLRRAAQADVRFCEPEDLGIDPATCGLKASPTRVTHISARPVGVRPCVKTGFAEVMKALEAKGLALG
-13 ASGQD
+13 AAGQEEAPRPDVSADKD
-18 EAAPAAS
+18 EQ
-25 VSPENGNSAAIT
+25 SAAIT

-68 SETEEPP
+68 AETEEPP

-183 VFPEPATLTGRT
+183 VFPEPAPLTGRT

-200 LKLAASPERLEQ
+200 LKLAASPERMERLS
-212 LAFTPAE
+212 FTPAE

-269 GYPHQIGQTGVT
+269 SYPHQIGQTGIT

-296 QHTVGMSSSSV
+296 QHTVGMSSSGV
-307 VVAVNTERNAP
+307 VVAVNKDRNAP
-318 HLCLRGLWHRR
+318 IFAC
-329 RLGRNHRRMD
+329 
-339 TICERKEAASMNY
+339 A
-352 KKTYTP
+352 
-358 KNGYTPLCE
+358 
-367 IGKCSLKDLEF
+367 
-378 GILELSDGQSY
+378 
-389 TYETKDREVAFII
+389 
-402 LGGKANFTANGKDY
+402 DY
-416 GMVGARR
+416 GIV
-423 NVFENPKAECFYAPR
+423 
-438 NCSVKI
+438 
-444 DSPWNIKIAVCS
+444 
-456 TPIDVDSEP
+456 
-465 QAIHQADVRVVRLGV
+465 AD
-480 KPWERDTSFIVDGST
+480 WEE
-495 NAKKLTI
+495 TI
-502 GEAYITPGNW
+502 GEWIQYV
-512 AGFPPHKHDVDNMP
+512 K
-526 SEGVLE
+526 ERK
-532 EIYYFLFD
+532 
-540 PQQGFGVQCLYTSDG
+540 QQS
-555 EIDEAYRVKNDELVE
+555 
-570 FPRGYHTTV
+570 
-579 GAPGYNTYFLWLMAG
+579 
-594 KDQGFYRSNDPD
+594 
-606 HEWVSAVENLVK
+606 
-618 KQ
+618 

>member
-1 MKALEAKGLALG
+1 MRILICLKQVPDTTEVKLTGDLTLEREFVAQVLNPADESALELGLELKEKHGGTVTVLTMGPKRAEGMLREALSRGADEAVLMTSPRFAGADTLVTAHCLAEAEKALDGFDMILCGRRAVDGETGQVGPMVAALLERPCVVNATEGEIIEGCLRALQLTEAGSQEWKAPLPAVMTLCEWSHALRLPTISGLRRAAQADVRFCEPEDLGIDPAACGLKASPTRVTHISARPVGVRPCVKTSFAEVMKALEAKGLALG
-13 ASGQD
+13 AAGQETLSPTAVSTDKD
-18 EAAPAAS
+18 EQ
-25 VSPENGNSAAIT
+25 SAAIT

-68 SETEEPP
+68 SETKEPP

-183 VFPEPATLTGRT
+183 VFPEPAPLTGRT

-200 LKLAASPERLEQ
+200 LKLAASPERMERLS
-212 LAFTPAE
+212 FTPAE

-269 GYPHQIGQTGVT
+269 SYPHQIGQTGIT

-296 QHTVGMSSSSV
+296 QHTVGMSSSGV
-307 VVAVNTERNAP
+307 VVAVNKDRNAP
-318 HLCLRGLWHRR
+318 IFAC
-329 RLGRNHRRMD
+329 
-339 TICERKEAASMNY
+339 A
-352 KKTYTP
+352 
-358 KNGYTPLCE
+358 
-367 IGKCSLKDLEF
+367 
-378 GILELSDGQSY
+378 
-389 TYETKDREVAFII
+389 
-402 LGGKANFTANGKDY
+402 DY
-416 GMVGARR
+416 GIV
-423 NVFENPKAECFYAPR
+423 
-438 NCSVKI
+438 
-444 DSPWNIKIAVCS
+444 
-456 TPIDVDSEP
+456 
-465 QAIHQADVRVVRLGV
+465 AD
-480 KPWERDTSFIVDGST
+480 WEE
-495 NAKKLTI
+495 TI
-502 GEAYITPGNW
+502 GEWIQYV
-512 AGFPPHKHDVDNMP
+512 K
-526 SEGVLE
+526 ERK
-532 EIYYFLFD
+532 
-540 PQQGFGVQCLYTSDG
+540 QQS
-555 EIDEAYRVKNDELVE
+555 
-570 FPRGYHTTV
+570 
-579 GAPGYNTYFLWLMAG
+579 
-594 KDQGFYRSNDPD
+594 
-606 HEWVSAVENLVK
+606 
-618 KQ
+618 

>member
-1 MKALEAKGLALG
+1 MRILICLKQVPDTTEVKLTGDLTLEREFVAQVLNPADESALELGLELKEKHGGTVTVLTMGPKRAEGMLREALSRGADEAVLMTSPRFAGADTLVTAHCLAEAEKALGGFDMILCGRRAVDGETGQVGPMVAALLERPCVVNATEGEIIEGCLRALQLTEAGSQEWKAPLPAVMTLCEWSHALRLPTISGLRRAAQADVRFCEPEDLGIDPATCGLKASPTRVTHISARPVGVRPCVKTSFAEVMKALEAKGLALG
-13 ASGQD
+13 AAGQE
-18 EAAPAAS
+18 EAPRPD
-25 VSPENGNSAAIT
+25 VSADKEEQSAAIT

-58 LTPSGRVLAL
+58 LTPPGRVLAL

-183 VFPEPATLTGRT
+183 VFPEPAPLTGRT

-200 LKLAASPERLEQ
+200 LKLAASPERMERLS
-212 LAFTPAE
+212 FTPAE

-269 GYPHQIGQTGVT
+269 SYPHQIGQTGIT

-296 QHTVGMSSSSV
+296 QHTVGMSSSGV
-307 VVAVNTERNAP
+307 VVAVNKDRNAP
-318 HLCLRGLWHRR
+318 IFAC
-329 RLGRNHRRMD
+329 
-339 TICERKEAASMNY
+339 A
-352 KKTYTP
+352 
-358 KNGYTPLCE
+358 
-367 IGKCSLKDLEF
+367 
-378 GILELSDGQSY
+378 
-389 TYETKDREVAFII
+389 
-402 LGGKANFTANGKDY
+402 DY
-416 GMVGARR
+416 GIV
-423 NVFENPKAECFYAPR
+423 
-438 NCSVKI
+438 
-444 DSPWNIKIAVCS
+444 
-456 TPIDVDSEP
+456 
-465 QAIHQADVRVVRLGV
+465 AD
-480 KPWERDTSFIVDGST
+480 WEE
-495 NAKKLTI
+495 TI
-502 GEAYITPGNW
+502 GEWIQYV
-512 AGFPPHKHDVDNMP
+512 K
-526 SEGVLE
+526 ERK
-532 EIYYFLFD
+532 
-540 PQQGFGVQCLYTSDG
+540 QQS
-555 EIDEAYRVKNDELVE
+555 
-570 FPRGYHTTV
+570 
-579 GAPGYNTYFLWLMAG
+579 
-594 KDQGFYRSNDPD
+594 
-606 HEWVSAVENLVK
+606 
-618 KQ
+618 